1 MENKNMNFDQFK
13 IKTKEGTE
21 IGKIIAVMSGKGGVG
36 KSSVASQLANSLRAK
51 GHKVGLLDADITGP
65 SIAEAYGINDPVMAK
80 EDGSL
85 LPAESEN
92 GIKIMSTN
100 MILPK
105 KTDPVIWRASIVTSV
120 LKQFYTDVDWGEL
133 DYLVID
139 MPPGTGDVPL
149 TVFQSLPIDGVVAVA
164 TPQGLVEMVVE
175 KSLKMAKMMG
185 KKIYAIVE
193 NMSYFECPDCGS
205 KHEIFGKSNI
215 EEVASRYGVEIVVK
229 LPINPQI
236 AEKIDQG
243 LASHIENDI
252 LDPVVE
258 KIEG

>member
-1 MENKNMNFDQFK
+1 MNFDQFK

-105 KTDPVIWRASIVTSV
+105 KTRTTYKTLQIFT
-120 LKQFYTDVDWGEL
+120 KK
-133 DYLVID
+133 
-139 MPPGTGDVPL
+139 
-149 TVFQSLPIDGVVAVA
+149 
-164 TPQGLVEMVVE
+164 E
-175 KSLKMAKMMG
+175 K
-185 KKIYAIVE
+185 
-193 NMSYFECPDCGS
+193 
-205 KHEIFGKSNI
+205 
-215 EEVASRYGVEIVVK
+215 K
-229 LPINPQI
+229 L
-236 AEKIDQG
+236 
-243 LASHIENDI
+243 
-252 LDPVVE
+252 
-258 KIEG
+258 